1 MALLPTIPTSFVPH
15 VASAEPR
22 NARVDFGGAL
32 GFIAYALIFIMIVLS
47 GGVFFYER
55 ILVASEAAKQTE
67 LATARQGISL
77 ETVTSF
83 VHLRDRL
90 KSSQTLLANHT
101 AFSGFFAALKTLL
114 PATVRFTGLHIALD
128 ASGAVQVEGTGVSK
142 SFNALS
148 AASAAFATDG
158 RIKDVIF
165 SKMVINKDSSVS
177 FQFAAML
184 DPKLAAFS
192 PTASAPNIAPSTAT
206 STTP

>member
-15 VASAEPR
+15 VASSEPR

-32 GFIAYALIFIMIVLS
+32 GFVAYAILFIMIALS
-47 GGVFFYER
+47 AGVFFYER
-55 ILVASEAAKQTE
+55 ILVSSEAGKQAQ

-90 KSSQTLLANHT
+90 KSSQTLLANHV
-101 AFSGFFAALKTLL
+101 AFSGFFGALKTLL
-114 PATVRFTGLHIALD
+114 PATVRFTALHIAID
-128 ASGAVQVEGTGVSK
+128 ASGSVLAQGTGVAK

-148 AASAAFATDG
+148 AASGAFATDG

-165 SKMVINKDSSVS
+165 SKMVINKDNSVS
-177 FQFAAML
+177 FQFAATL
-184 DPKLAAFS
+184 DPKLTAFS
-192 PTASAPNIAPSTAT
+192 PSASAPVGIPLTAT